1 MKSSFQTFGP
11 IPSRRLGRSL
21 GLNNIPPK
29 ICSYS
34 CVYCQIGRT
43 LKTQIVRQH
52 FFSIEEIVEK
62 VKQKVKQLRQNKE
75 VIDYLSFVPDG
86 EPTLDIKL
94 GSEIDLLKPLGIKI
108 AVITNG
114 SLIWQ
119 ESVREDLS
127 KADWVCVKVD
137 AGSEEVWHKINRP
150 NKSLSWGLVCEG
162 ILKFAKEYKGELNTD
177 TMLIKGVNDGIE
189 EIKRISDFL
198 AELKPAKSYIATPIR
213 PPAESWVEP
222 SDEKAVNIVYQVFS
236 KRLSKVEC
244 LLACEG
250 DNFASLGRFEED
262 LLNIVSVHPM
272 HKKAVENLLQKTG
285 AKWEVVERLMRENRL
300 KQVIYQG
307 KRFYMRPVK

>member
-1 MKSSFQTFGP
+1 MSPSFQTFGP

-43 LKTQIVRQH
+43 LKMQVARQQ

-62 VKQKVKQLRQNKE
+62 VKQKVKQLQQNKE

-86 EPTLDIKL
+86 EPTLDINL

-119 ESVREDLS
+119 ESVRKDLA
-127 KADWVCVKVD
+127 KADWVCFKVD
-137 AGSEEVWHKINRP
+137 AGSEEVWRKINRP
-150 NKSLSWGLVCEG
+150 DGL
-162 ILKFAKEYKGELNTD
+162 LKWELMRKGMLEFSKEYKGELTAD
-177 TMLIKGVNDGIE
+177 TMLIKGINDNAE
-189 EIKRISDFL
+189 EITKIADFL
-198 AELKPAKSYIATPIR
+198 AELKPTKSYIAAPVR
-213 PPAESWVEP
+213 PPAEDWVRP
-222 SDEKAVNIVYQVFS
+222 PDENAINTAYQIFS
-236 KRLSKVEC
+236 QRLKKVEY
-244 LLACEG
+244 LIGYEG
-250 DNFASLGRFEED
+250 NNFVSSGRVEND

-272 HKKAVENLLQKTG
+272 RREAIKGFLQKAG
-285 AKWEVVERLMRENRL
+285 IGWEVVERLIKED
-300 KQVIYQG
+300 KIKEIEYQG
-307 KRFYMRPVK
+307 KRFYLRKL